1 MNPKMIRYAGACS
14 SAKYSCNDHSGGEKM
29 DPRQKVERCIESFH
43 HSAAE
48 LRAAARETENGA
60 ARNAFIA
67 SAQKVEECI
76 QQCQVAIN
84 QFK

>member
-1 MNPKMIRYAGACS
+1 
-14 SAKYSCNDHSGGEKM
+14 M
-29 DPRQKVERCIESFH
+29 DPRQKVQRCISSFQ

-48 LRAAARETENGA
+48 LRAAARETENSA

-76 QQCQVAIN
+76 QQCQIAVN